1 MGRAEGAR
9 GRGRRVQ
16 SSFEPAGRLK
26 LAVAQITARPGDV
39 EANLTKH
46 LTMIAAARAGG
57 AQVLL
62 FPELSLTGYGVGE
75 QTPALAMPRGHAVLA
90 RLAEARRDIWT
101 AAGFIRSEENKSETK
116 SLMRISYT

>member
-90 RLAEARRDIWT
+90 PLPDATRDIRQ
-101 AAGFIRSEENKSETK
+101 AAGFNRAGCAAQNFTPQ
-116 SLMRISYT
+116 

>member
-90 RLAEARRDIWT
+90 RLAEASRAIWT
-101 AAGFIRSEENKSETK
+101 AAGFIEEGADRKSTRLN
-116 SLMRISYT
+116 SSH